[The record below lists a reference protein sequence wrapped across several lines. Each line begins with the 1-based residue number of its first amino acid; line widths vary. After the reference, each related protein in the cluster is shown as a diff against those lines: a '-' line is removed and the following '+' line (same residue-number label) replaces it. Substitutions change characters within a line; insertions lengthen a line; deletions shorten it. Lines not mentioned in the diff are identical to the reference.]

1 MANRER
7 AYSLSG
13 RGIDLGKWKALSF
26 GYFSLGKQRKVTR
39 APQAIGS
46 LAGDSS
52 LLFGAAGKA
61 WKVPGWR
68 RHSAA
73 QRRPAFAGMTSN
85 FNSNATHQQQQEQ
98 RHEATATG
106 SSKAPGRPNNAAA
119 RTRTLRPNH

>member
-52 LLFGAAGKA
+52 LLCKTSDEA
-61 WKVPGWR
+61 WKVLGWC

-73 QRRPAFAGMTSN
+73 QKRPAFAGMTSN
-85 FNSNATHQQQQEQ
+85 SSNSD
-98 RHEATATG
+98 
-106 SSKAPGRPNNAAA
+106 SSG
-119 RTRTLRPNH
+119 

>member
-46 LAGDSS
+46 LDCDSS
-52 LLFGAAGKA
+52 LLFQASGKA
-61 WKVPGWR
+61 WKSMDSRLRG
-68 RHSAA
+68 
-73 QRRPAFAGMTSN
+73 N
-85 FNSNATHQQQQEQ
+85 DEQEQ
-98 RHEATATG
+98 RQLQRQRQRQDGFQLSLE
-106 SSKAPGRPNNAAA
+106 
-119 RTRTLRPNH
+119 

>member
-1 MANRER
+1 MSAEPWMANREC

-52 LLFGAAGKA
+52 LLLRIVGKRGKSMDGAAI
-61 WKVPGWR
+61 
-68 RHSAA
+68 
-73 QRRPAFAGMTSN
+73 RRPRSGPPSR
-85 FNSNATHQQQQEQ
+85 E
-98 RHEATATG
+98 
-106 SSKAPGRPNNAAA
+106 
-119 RTRTLRPNH
+119 